1 MMNIK
6 HETMLLVL
14 FISVYTDI
22 YKYIYTYIYIYIYIH
37 IYKQVERLFLYYHFG
52 VNGVVGAL
60 LSIYS
65 TRPYIYKYIYFY
77 FYFL

>member
-1 MMNIK
+1 MNIK
-6 HETMLLVL
+6 HEIMLLVL

-22 YKYIYTYIYIYIYIH
+22 CKYSYTYIYIY
-37 IYKQVERLFLYYHFG
+37 KQVGRLFLYYHFG